1 MKKRE
6 IIILVLAIFVSFTFS
21 CSMNKEQQIDVA
33 AYYWPAYH
41 DDPRFSEMGIFKEGK
56 GEWEV
61 IYNAVPKFEGH
72 DQPLV
77 PVWGY
82 EDESDPAVVA
92 KKIDV
97 AVSYGVNVWAVDW
110 YWYEGRPFL
119 QGFLDNGL
127 LKAPNKDKMKFYL
140 MWANHD
146 MNAYLDQKAHKKDS
160 IFFYG
165 GVDKAMFDKISDMWI
180 SYFKE
185 PNYYKID
192 GKPVFSLYLLD
203 TFIKGIG
210 GVENAKTALELFR
223 NKTVAAGFPG
233 LHLQAIIHE
242 WVPEKLEGVDSMN
255 SQNDVLKYFGFNSIT
270 NYQWI
275 HYVPIKP
282 RQDYTEYA
290 REAVKQFDKY
300 GSDFTIPYF
309 PHVSVGWDCNARF
322 PNDDPDPSVPP
333 KELYPNIM
341 DKGVQNTVVN
351 RSPVAF
357 KEALKKAKEYLKK
370 HPDQP
375 QIISINSWNEWSE
388 GSYLEPD
395 TKRGFAYLEAV
406 KDVFLKKD
414 EK

>member
-1 MKKRE
+1 MKK
-6 IIILVLAIFVSFTFS
+6 ISLLTLTLIPVLMLS
-21 CSMNKEQQIDVA
+21 CKKSDVQKIDVV

-41 DDPRFSEMGIFKEGK
+41 VDPRFEEMGIFKDGK

-61 IYNAVPKFEGH
+61 IYKAVPKFEGH

-82 EDESDPAVVA
+82 EDESIPNVVA
-92 KKIDV
+92 KKIES

-127 LKAPNKDKMKFYL
+127 LKAANKDKMKFYL

-146 MNAYLDQKAHKKDS
+146 MNAYLDQTAHKKDS

-165 GVDKAMFDKISDMWI
+165 GVDMEMFDKISDI
-180 SYFKE
+180 FINYFKE

-210 GVENAKTALELFR
+210 GVKNAKDALELFR
-223 NKTVAAGFPG
+223 NKTLAAGFPG

-242 WVPEKLEGVDSMN
+242 WVPSKLEGVDGVN
-255 SQNDVLKYFGFNSIT
+255 SQNDVLEYFGFNSIT

-290 REAVKQFDKY
+290 KEAVKQFDKY
-300 GSDFTIPYF
+300 GSEFTIPYF
-309 PHVSVGWDCNARF
+309 PHVSVGWDCNDRF

-341 DKGVQNTVVN
+341 DKGVQNTVIN

-357 KEALKKAKEYLKK
+357 KEALEKAKEYLIK

-375 QIISINSWNEWSE
+375 QIISVNSWNEWSE

-395 TKRGFAYLEAV
+395 TIRGYKYLEAIKEV
-406 KDVFLKKD
+406 VL
-414 EK
+414 EP

>member
-1 MKKRE
+1 MKNKTLW
-6 IIILVLAIFVSFTFS
+6 IAAFLPLLLFPG
-21 CSMNKEQQIDVA
+21 CSGPEKQDIDVV

-41 DDPRFSEMGIFKEGK
+41 VDPRFKDMGIFREGK

-92 KKIDV
+92 KKIDA

-110 YWYEGRPFL
+110 YWYEGKPFL
-119 QGFLDNGL
+119 EGFLDDGL
-127 LKAPNKDKMKFYL
+127 LKAPNRDKMKFYL

-146 MNAYLDQKAHKKDS
+146 LNTYLNQHSYNKDS
-160 IFFYG
+160 IYFYG
-165 GVDKAMFDKISDMWI
+165 GVDRQMFDRITDI
-180 SYFKE
+180 FIRYFKE
-185 PNYYKID
+185 PNYYKIN
-192 GKPVFSLYLLD
+192 GEPVFSLYLLD

-210 GVENAKTALELFR
+210 GPQNAKEAFDSFR
-223 NKTVAAGFPG
+223 KKTVDAGFPG
-233 LHLQAIIHE
+233 LHLQAIIHD
-242 WVPEKLEGVDSMN
+242 WVPQKLEGIDSVN
-255 SQNDVLKYFGFNSIT
+255 TQDKVLKYFGFNSIT

-275 HYVPIKP
+275 HYMVIKP
-282 RQDYTEYA
+282 RHDYAEYA

-300 GSDFTIPYF
+300 SSEFTVPYF
-309 PHVSVGWDCNARF
+309 PHVSVGWDCNDRF
-322 PNDDPDPSVPP
+322 PSGDPDPSVPP

-341 DKGVQNTVVN
+341 DKGVQNAIVN
-351 RSPVAF
+351 RSPEAF
-357 KEALKKAKEYLKK
+357 KTALEKARDYLRA

-375 QIISINSWNEWSE
+375 QIITINSWNEWSE

-395 TKRGFAYLEAV
+395 TKRGFAYLDAIR
-406 KDVFLKKD
+406 DVILKKD
-414 EK
+414 

>member
-1 MKKRE
+1 MKSCV
-6 IIILVLAIFVSFTFS
+6 LVFLAIAATMNFTG
-21 CSMNKEQQIDVA
+21 CSKTPKQTIDVA

-41 DDPRFSEMGIFKEGK
+41 VDPRFEELGIFRDGE

-61 IYNAVPKFEGH
+61 IYNAAPKFEGH

-77 PVWGY
+77 PLWGY
-82 EDESDPAVVA
+82 EDESDPEVVA
-92 KKIDV
+92 RKIDA

-146 MNAYLDQKAHKKDS
+146 MNGYLDQTQHKKDS

-165 GVDKAMFDKISDMWI
+165 AVDMQEFDKISNMFI
-180 SYFKE
+180 AYFSE

-203 TFIKGIG
+203 AFISGIG
-210 GVENAKTALELFR
+210 GVENAKTAIESFR

-242 WVPEKLEGVDSMN
+242 WVPEKLEGIESVN
-255 SQNDVLKYFGFNSIT
+255 SQNDVLQYFGFNSIT

-275 HYVPIKP
+275 HYMNI
-282 RQDYTEYA
+282 RAQEDYTGYA
-290 REAVKQFDKY
+290 QEAVKQFDIY
-300 GSDFTIPYF
+300 GSEFSIPYF
-309 PHVSVGWDCNARF
+309 PHVSVGWDCNDRF
-322 PNDDPDPSVPP
+322 PLEDPDPSVEP
-333 KELYPNIM
+333 KQLYPNIM
-341 DKGVQNTVVN
+341 DKGIQHTVVN
-351 RSPVAF
+351 RSPEAF
-357 KEALKKAKEYLKK
+357 KEALEKAKLYLEK
-370 HPDQP
+370 HPDQA
-375 QIISINSWNEWSE
+375 QIITINSWNEWSE

-395 TKRGFAYLEAV
+395 TKRGFKYLEAIKEV
-406 KDVFLKKD
+406 VIKP
-414 EK
+414 